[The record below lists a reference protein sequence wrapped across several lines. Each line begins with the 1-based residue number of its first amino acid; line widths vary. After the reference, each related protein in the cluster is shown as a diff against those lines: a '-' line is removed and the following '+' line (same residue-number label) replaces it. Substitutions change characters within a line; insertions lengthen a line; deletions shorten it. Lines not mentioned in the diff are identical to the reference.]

1 MRVIDPLDGKTP
13 FESVRAVVRKY
24 TALLGADALAAI
36 VDIIGNRPDFATPAA
51 VMTITGTGAS
61 QRVAHGLKDPDG
73 KPAKPRAWAIQRFK
87 ACTEI
92 DIQAVDDTNVTCE
105 ITNKGE
111 VTIALFL

>member
-36 VDIIGNRPDFATPAA
+36 VDIIGNRPDLATPAA
-51 VMTITGTGAS
+51 VMTLTGTGTQ
-61 QRVAHGLKDPDG
+61 QRVPHGLKDADG
-73 KPAKPRAWAIQRFK
+73 KPAKPRTWTILRWK
-87 ACTEI
+87 ACTEV
-92 DIQAVDDTNVTCE
+92 DIQSVDDTNVTSE

-111 VTIALFL
+111 VTIALFV

>member
-51 VMTITGTGAS
+51 VMTITGTRAS
-61 QRVAHGLKDPDG
+61 QRVAYGLKDPDD
-73 KPAKPRAWAIQRFK
+73 KPAKPRA
-87 ACTEI
+87 
-92 DIQAVDDTNVTCE
+92 
-105 ITNKGE
+105 
-111 VTIALFL
+111 